1 MSSLFNSNGLPTLIH
16 PLTHVVLQRILT
28 VAAAFTPP
36 SSNYRYAA
44 AALLFLT
51 TWSYLSTCHIYMEN
65 RTWKSI
71 WGFLSTQFLAV
82 YTERL
87 LVSQWN
93 WKDRGPRKYTRCA
106 PLKSERP
113 GEEDEEEVDV
123 RTEAG
128 SQLQGKGQVDDHRSD
143 HVHGSHKSAIT
154 TVPQTKFAFAIALL
168 FGTRGVNTP
177 WQSKNTPPFSSKY
190 SSRPPSRLQFLARR
204 CLTVLLGF
212 LIMDFGT
219 SLHLDPKI
227 FALDT
232 VPFFA
237 RLSHVTLEETGTKMM
252 NTLALWVINYAFICF
267 FANCWAV
274 FAVALGVSRPEAWP
288 PGFGNVSDAWTLR
301 MFWGWVS
308 SLIPICPAHSVPLL
322 RFD

>member
-1 MSSLFNSNGLPTLIH
+1 MFDKNGLPTFIH
-16 PLTHVVLQRILT
+16 PLTHVVLQRIIT

-36 SSNYRYAA
+36 SSNYRFAA

-71 WGFLSTQFLAV
+71 WGFVSTQFLAV

-93 WKDRGPRKYTRCA
+93 WKDRGPRNYTQHA

-113 GEEDEEEVDV
+113 GEEGEEGADGVI
-123 RTEAG
+123 EAG
-128 SQLQGKGQVDDHRSD
+128 GELKGNGQVDDHHSD
-143 HVHGSHKSAIT
+143 DVNGYYKNAIT

-177 WQSKNTPPFSSKY
+177 WQSKNTPRFSSIY

-219 SLHLDPKI
+219 ARYLDPKI

-237 RLSHVTLEETGTKMM
+237 RLSHVTIEGMVVRM
-252 NTLALWVINYAFICF
+252 VNMLALWVINYALICF

-274 FAVALGVSRPEAWP
+274 FAVGLGMSRPEAWP
-288 PGFGNVSDAWTLR
+288 PGFGSVSDAWTLR
-301 MFWGWVS
+301 RAWG
-308 SLIPICPAHSVPLL
+308 
-322 RFD
+322 